1 MVINRKTTCTLP
13 CLLLLLALLGSCG
26 PVPLKRLGGYQS
38 IPCRDAAPGGAPVVA
53 SVGSLAAASW
63 LYQLQYADPAQIA
76 PTTFDVAVID
86 YSRSGEESGR
96 YSSAEM
102 AALHS
107 SGRKVIAYLSIGEA
121 EAYRY
126 YFKPGWIDPLTGQPD
141 SSAPCWLGRTNPD
154 WEGNYKVQYWSE
166 DWQRIVLGYLDR
178 IIADGFDGVYL
189 DIVDAFEY
197 WGDPDSGEGYHV
209 SEAEA
214 ARRMIELVKRI
225 AHHARVERGL
235 AGFHVIPQ
243 NGERILDYDLG
254 GGYLQVIS
262 GLGVEDLY
270 YDRTDPIPLAQIAAR
285 KVYLNQ
291 VKVQGKPVLVVD
303 YVDVGTRPAAS
314 IVTDFRAKAIA
325 DGFVPYAARSD
336 LELDE
341 INTFAGQP

>member
-1 MVINRKTTCTLP
+1 MVISRKTTFALP
-13 CLLLLLALLGSCG
+13 CLLLPLALLGSCG

-38 IPCRDAAPGGAPVVA
+38 IPCRDTAQGGATVA
-53 SVGSLAAASW
+53 AVGSLGAASW
-63 LYQLQYADPAQIA
+63 LYQLQYADPAQID
-76 PTTFDVAVID
+76 PTTFAVAVID

-96 YSSAEM
+96 YSGAEM
-102 AALHS
+102 AALQ
-107 SGRKVIAYLSIGEA
+107 SGGRQVIAYLSIGEA

-126 YFKPGWIDPLTGQPD
+126 YFDAGWIDPLTGQPD
-141 SSAPCWLGRTNPD
+141 STAPCWLGRTNPD

-166 DWQRIVLGYLDR
+166 DWQRIMLGYLDR

-197 WGDPDSGEGYHV
+197 WGDPGSGEGYHL

-214 ARRMIELVKRI
+214 AKCMIDLVKRI
-225 AHHARVERGL
+225 AHHARVERGR

-243 NGERILDYDLG
+243 NAERILDYDLG
-254 GGYLQVIS
+254 GDYLQVIS

-270 YDRTDPIPLAQIAAR
+270 YEGTDPVPAAQTAER
-285 KVYLNQ
+285 KAFLNQ
-291 VKVQGKPVLVVD
+291 VTGLGKPVLVVD
-303 YVDVGTRPAAS
+303 YVDGGTRPPAS
-314 IVTDFRAKAIA
+314 IVTDFRAKAVA
-325 DGFVPYAARSD
+325 DGFVPYAARTD